1 MSWQPNAGTQF
12 EIIDQ
17 GTDSR
22 LAPEIIQ
29 HKLTGTARE
38 VTEQL
43 ITMAKDQAMASPL
56 HHVQAVIDG
65 IPVAIFFFPE
75 VPTDG

>member
-1 MSWQPNAGTQF
+1 MSWQPNAGTLF

-17 GTDSR
+17 PPNST
-22 LAPEIIQ
+22 LPPEITQ
-29 HKLTGTARE
+29 HELTGTARE

-43 ITMAKDQAMASPL
+43 ITMAKDQAMTSPL

>member
-1 MSWQPNAGTQF
+1 MSWQPNAGTLF

-17 GTDSR
+17 GTDSVQS
-22 LAPEIIQ
+22 PTITQ
-29 HKLTGTARE
+29 HELTGTARQ
-38 VTEQL
+38 VIDQL
-43 ITMAKDQAMASPL
+43 ITTAKDQAMANPL